1 MPNRLNMQ
9 ENLNLEETELEYEL
23 KLTRIYEDSD

>member
-9 ENLNLEETELEYEL
+9 EKLNLEETELEYDL